1 MRQRIC
7 VTVQPG
13 GIVRC
18 TFDIHKA
25 VDVTKGVKGVK
36 SVYDVIILKGTQ
48 LRQANWLFLS

>member
-13 GIVRC
+13 RIVRC
-18 TFDIHKA
+18 PADIHKA

-36 SVYDVIILKGTQ
+36 SVYYVIIFKGAQ